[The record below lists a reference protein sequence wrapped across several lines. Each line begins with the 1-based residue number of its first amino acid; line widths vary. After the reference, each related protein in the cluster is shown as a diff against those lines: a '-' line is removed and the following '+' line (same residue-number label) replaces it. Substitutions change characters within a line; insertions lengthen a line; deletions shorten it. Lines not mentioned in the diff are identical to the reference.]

1 MSDSFWER
9 RSVFVTGATG
19 LLGGWLVPALVR
31 KGAQVVALIRD
42 GSPRSVLVQEGWL
55 GRIATVQGSLEDYGL
70 IRRTLAE
77 YSVDTTFHLAA
88 QTLVGIAKEDP
99 IGTLEANVQG
109 TWNLLEAAR
118 TTRKCQVLVASSDKA
133 YGEPRSLPYEEDHPL
148 CGKYP
153 YDVSKSCVDLI
164 SRMYATTYRL
174 PVGIVRC
181 GNLFGGGDLN
191 FSRSIPGLI
200 ASTLR
205 GDRFQ
210 IRSDG
215 HYVRDFL
222 YVEDAV
228 AAYMLT
234 AEKLAADDSLIGEA
248 FNFSLESRLTV
259 LQLVDLVLGIMNRAD
274 LNPVILNRASDEVR
288 EQYLTAAK
296 AKRLL
301 GWSPQFSMEEG
312 LRRSIQWY
320 QAYLEKMEAVK
331 GTSRR
336 AVGA

>member
-1 MSDSFWER
+1 MAENFWEGKP
-9 RSVFVTGATG
+9 VLVTGATG
-19 LLGGWLVPALVR
+19 LLGGWLVPALAR

-42 GSPRSVLVQEGWL
+42 GCPRSALVQEGWL
-55 GRIATVQGSLEDYGL
+55 NQIATVQGTLGDYGL
-70 IRRTLAE
+70 IRRALAE
-77 YSVDTTFHLAA
+77 YGIETIFHLAA

-133 YGEPRSLPYEEDHPL
+133 YGEPKSLPYKEDHPL

-164 SRMYATTYRL
+164 SLMYATTYKL

-200 ASTLR
+200 LSTLR
-205 GDRFQ
+205 GERFE

-222 YVEDAV
+222 YVEDAA
-228 AAYMLT
+228 AAYMLL
-234 AEKLAADDSLIGEA
+234 AEKMAADESLIGEA

-259 LQLVDLVLGIMNRAD
+259 LQLVDLVLRMMNRTD
-274 LNPVILNRASDEVR
+274 LEPVILNRASGEVR
-288 EQYLTAAK
+288 EQYLTAEK
-296 AKRLL
+296 AKKVL
-301 GWSPQFSMEEG
+301 GWSPQFSMEKG
-312 LRRSIQWY
+312 LRRSIEWY
-320 QAYLEKMEAVK
+320 QAYLEKVEAVK
-331 GTSRR
+331 DIPRQTVR
-336 AVGA
+336 A

>member
-1 MSDSFWER
+1 MADSFWDGK
-9 RSVFVTGATG
+9 SVFVTGATG
-19 LLGGWLVPALVR
+19 LLGGWLVPSLAR
-31 KGAQVVALIRD
+31 RGARVVALIRD
-42 GSPRSVLVQEGWL
+42 GSPQSVLVQEGWL
-55 GRIATVQGSLEDYGL
+55 GRIATVYGSLGDYGL

-77 YSVDTTFHLAA
+77 YSVETIFHLAA

-118 TTRKCQVLVASSDKA
+118 TTKKCQVLVASSDKA

-148 CGKYP
+148 CGRYP

-164 SRMYATTYRL
+164 SAMYAATYRL
-174 PVGIVRC
+174 PVGILRC

-200 ASTLR
+200 RSALR
-205 GDRFQ
+205 GERFE

-222 YVEDAV
+222 YVEDAA
-228 AAYMLT
+228 AAYMLF
-234 AEKLAADDSLIGEA
+234 AEKMAADDSLTGEA

-259 LQLVDLVLGIMNRAD
+259 LELVDLVLRIMNRTN
-274 LNPVILNRASDEVR
+274 LKPIILNRASDEVR
-288 EQYLTAAK
+288 QQYLSAAK

-301 GWSPQFSMEEG
+301 GWSPNFSMEEG
-312 LRRSIQWY
+312 LRRSIEWY
-320 QAYLEKMEAVK
+320 RAYLEKVDAITKAPRQAVQ
-331 GTSRR
+331 
-336 AVGA
+336 A